1 MDKLQRIPWQG
12 SSRLSLGLLFGVI
25 AISAAIIITS
35 LMLVIDQGRSL
46 AQPNDPHSLWKGY
59 NLQHNIRRLDAMLQQ
74 PTPEAQV
81 LTQLRVLQSQITLL
95 NMNTPFEYM
104 PVLGAQARQDLL
116 ALQQQVKGWVTAMST
131 GDTAPVLDEIRRKLP
146 DSLQSIHRMMN
157 VIENANTNRNDE
169 HRQHMLA
176 YFDHLTWLLLGLA
189 VGGSLLVGYL
199 LMFILR
205 LRRLRNHLEET
216 NHSLERRVEERTRE
230 LSILAS
236 MDMLTGL
243 YNRRTFIERTNHW
256 LAQHDDGGAV
266 LMLDLDHFKQI
277 NDNYGH
283 QAGDKALKYVAR
295 LMKEQ
300 LRDKGLFGRMG
311 GEEFAIL
318 LFAVDEQQALATAEA
333 LRLGISQLQCRF
345 DDVLIPLSASVGI
358 ALRESDRHIDP
369 LLARADKA
377 LYRAK
382 HEGRN
387 RVVA

>member
-1 MDKLQRIPWQG
+1 MDKLQRKPCQG

-35 LMLVIDQGRSL
+35 LMLVIDQGRLL

-59 NLQHNIRRLDAMLQQ
+59 NLQHNIRRLDAMVQQ
-74 PTPEAQV
+74 PVPAAQV

-104 PVLGAQARQDLL
+104 PVLGAQARQDLQ
-116 ALQQQVKGWVTAMST
+116 ALQQQVQGWAVAINT
-131 GDTAPVLDEIRRKLP
+131 GNATPVLEDIRRDLP
-146 DSLQSIHRMMN
+146 ASLQNIHRMMN

-169 HRQHMLA
+169 HRQHMLV

-189 VGGSLLVGYL
+189 GGGSLLVGYL

-205 LRRLRNHLEET
+205 LRSMRSHLEEA
-216 NHSLERRVEERTRE
+216 NHTLERRVDERTRE

-243 YNRRTFIERTNHW
+243 YNRRTVIERANHW

-277 NDNYGH
+277 NDSYGH

-318 LFAVDEQQALATAEA
+318 LFAVDEQQALATAES
-333 LRLGISQLQCRF
+333 LRQGISQLQCRF
-345 DDVLIPLSASVGI
+345 DEVLIPLSASVGI
-358 ALRESDRHIDP
+358 AYRLGERHVDP